1 MDTKQNQE
9 LVFTHKEFH
18 SHEGVYFGQDKASG
32 FKGIIAIHSRK
43 RGPALGGMRMSLY
56 PDESSAL
63 SDVLRLAEGMTYKAA
78 AAELKLGGGKMVVLA
93 DPKKEKTQALLLAAG
108 RFIQMLSGAYITAE
122 DSGTNLEDM
131 LVINKATKHVVGIK
145 SGDPSRLTAY
155 GTYLGI
161 KACVEFKL
169 GKKELRG
176 LKIAIQGIGNVG
188 SKLAEYLYQD
198 GCQLTV
204 TDTGEEKLKRLKENN
219 ISSTFVKPEEIF
231 SQKVEIFSP
240 NARGAIL
247 NEQTVSKLKCSII
260 AGAANNQLSEEKIG
274 DWLYEKEIL
283 YAPDYIINAGGLINV
298 YMEVE
303 NPNHYDDKEAHTRC
317 EPIYGRLKN
326 IFAESEKKKIPPYKI
341 AKELALK
348 NLK

>member
-1 MDTKQNQE
+1 MEIKNKE
-9 LVFTHKEFH
+9 FVFTHRDYH
-18 SHEGVYFGQDKASG
+18 SHEGVFFGHDETTG

-56 PDESSAL
+56 PDEPAAL
-63 SDVLRLAEGMTYKAA
+63 SDVLRLSEGMTYKAA

-93 DPKKEKTQALLLAAG
+93 DPKKEKTRDLLLSAG
-108 RFIQMLSGAYITAE
+108 KFVQLLGGAYITAE

-131 LVINKATKHVVGIK
+131 LVINQATKYVVGIK

-161 KACVEFKL
+161 KASVEFKL
-169 GKKELRG
+169 GKKELKG
-176 LKIAIQGIGNVG
+176 LKVAIQGIGNVG
-188 SKLAEYLYQD
+188 SKLAEYLYQE

-204 TDTGEEKLKRLKENN
+204 TDTGEEKAKRLSENN
-219 ISSTFVKPEEIF
+219 IKFTYVKPEEIF
-231 SQKVEIFSP
+231 SQAVDVFSP
-240 NARGAIL
+240 NARGAVL
-247 NEQTVSKLKCSII
+247 NENTVPRLKCAII
-260 AGAANNQLSEEKIG
+260 AGAANNQLATDEIG
-274 DWLYEKEIL
+274 DILHQKDIL

-303 NPNHYDDKEAHTRC
+303 NPDKYDDKEAHRRC
-317 EPIYGRLKN
+317 EPIYRRLKN
-326 IFAESEKKKIPPYKI
+326 IFAESEKRKIPPHKI
-341 AKELALK
+341 AMEMAWR

>member
-1 MDTKQNQE
+1 MNTETTQF
-9 LVFTHKEFH
+9 VFSHKDFH
-18 SHEGVYFGQDKASG
+18 SHEGVFFGHDKTTG

-56 PDESSAL
+56 QDESAAL

-78 AAELKLGGGKMVVLA
+78 AAELSLGGGKMVVLA
-93 DPKKEKTQALLLAAG
+93 DPKKEKTQNLLLAAG
-108 RFIQMLSGAYITAE
+108 RFVQTLSGAYITAE

-169 GKKELRG
+169 GKKELKG
-176 LKIAIQGIGNVG
+176 LKVAIQGVGNVG
-188 SKLAEYLYQD
+188 WRLAQYLYGD
-198 GCQLTV
+198 GCQLIV
-204 TDTGEEKLKRLKENN
+204 TDTGEEKLKRLKEDS
-219 ISSTFVKPEEIF
+219 IGFTFVKPEEIYT
-231 SQKVEIFSP
+231 QEVDIFSP

-247 NEQTVSKLKCSII
+247 NEQTVSQLKCSII

-274 DWLYEKEIL
+274 DWLYDKEIL

-303 NPNHYDDKEAHTRC
+303 KPDNYEEKEAFKRC
-317 EPIYGRLKN
+317 ELIYSRLKN

-341 AKELALK
+341 ADELALR

>member
-1 MDTKQNQE
+1 MGIETKQF
-9 LVFTHKEFH
+9 VFSHKDYH
-18 SHEGVYFGQDKASG
+18 SHEGVFFGHDKATG

-56 PDESSAL
+56 PDEPSAL

-93 DPKKEKTQALLLAAG
+93 DPKKEKTQDLLLSAG
-108 RFIQMLSGAYITAE
+108 KFIQVLSGAYITAE

-169 GKKELRG
+169 GKKELRE

-204 TDTGEEKLKRLKENN
+204 TDTGEEKLKRLKDNKVVF
-219 ISSTFVKPEEIF
+219 TFVKPEEIF
-231 SQKVEIFSP
+231 SQKVDIFSP

-247 NEQTVSKLKCSII
+247 NEQTVSQLKCSII

-303 NPNHYDDKEAHTRC
+303 NPDNYDEKEALRRC
-317 EPIYGRLKN
+317 EPIYSRLKN
-326 IFAESEKKKIPPYKI
+326 IFAESDKKKISSYKV
-341 AKELALK
+341 AKELALR

>member
-1 MDTKQNQE
+1 MDTEQNQE
-9 LVFTHKEFH
+9 FVFTHRDYH
-18 SHEGVYFGQDKASG
+18 SHEGFFFGHDETTG

-56 PDESSAL
+56 PDEPAAL
-63 SDVLRLAEGMTYKAA
+63 SDVLRLSEGMTYKAA

-93 DPKKEKTQALLLAAG
+93 DPKKEKTKDLLLSAG
-108 RFIQMLSGAYITAE
+108 RFVQLLSGAYITAE

-131 LVINKATKHVVGIK
+131 LVINQATEYVVGIK
-145 SGDPSRLTAY
+145 SGDPSRLTAH

-176 LKIAIQGIGNVG
+176 LKVAIQGIGNVG

-204 TDTGEEKLKRLKENN
+204 TDTGEEKVKRLSENN
-219 ISSTFVKPEEIF
+219 IKFNFVKPEEIF
-231 SQKVEIFSP
+231 SQTVDIVSP
-240 NARGAIL
+240 NARGAVL
-247 NEQTVSKLKCSII
+247 NENTVPQLKCTIV
-260 AGAANNQLSEEKIG
+260 AGAANNQLAEEKIG
-274 DWLYEKEIL
+274 SRLFEKDIL
-283 YAPDYIINAGGLINV
+283 YAPDYIINAGGLLNV

-303 NPNHYDDKEAHTRC
+303 NPDKYDDKVAHRRC
-317 EPIYGRLKN
+317 EPIYQRLRN
-326 IFAESEKKKIPPYKI
+326 IFTESQKRKIPTHKI
-341 AKELALK
+341 AMEMALR